1 MQPPPIKNVLL
12 LLSLYPFHVSRPYR
26 PLPRHWKSNQKASAK
41 PKTLGEQIKKH
52 RLELCWL
59 QRDARIVEYLGYDPF
74 KILVR

>member
-1 MQPPPIKNVLL
+1 
-12 LLSLYPFHVSRPYR
+12 
-26 PLPRHWKSNQKASAK
+26 
-41 PKTLGEQIKKH
+41 LGEQIKKH